1 MVRIKTQ
8 DIKLYQKLYYKKNR
22 EKILNYA
29 RKRRENKSIEIKKPK
44 IKFQIIEKEIIIKF
58 D

>member
-29 RKRRENKSIEIKKPK
+29 RKRRENNIIEIKKP